1 MNEIGDTLTSVGKVR
16 AKQST
21 EVLGPCL
28 VSIGSPLVTHIK
40 FEASQ
45 NMISNYKSKYVLY
58 RMYIFN
64 GKKAIGH
71 IGICQHPQPYM
82 FRPEIELRDYLEP
95 LWKGKLGSADSFTR
109 EIYGGAGAVTIGTGW
124 GLNGQR
130 ASFMHKINDVTTL
143 NGYLQWLSEEE
154 AMKLIY
160 SIHVE
165 LREKPAP
172 KQEASSTGIDLVQK
186 LKQLKDARDA
196 GLISE
201 DEYQEKRKTILS
213 KM

>member
-1 MNEIGDTLTSVGKVR
+1 MNEVGDTLTSVGKVR
-16 AKQST
+16 EKQST

-28 VSIGSPLVTHIK
+28 VGIGSPLVTHIK

-45 NMISNYKSKYVLY
+45 NLISNYKTKFVHYK
-58 RMYIFN
+58 MYLFN
-64 GKKAIGH
+64 GKKMIGY
-71 IGICQHPQPYM
+71 IGIGQHAQPYM
-82 FRPEIELRDYLEP
+82 FSPEIELRDFIEP
-95 LWKGKLGSADSFTR
+95 HWKGLTSGSFTR
-109 EIYGGAGAVTIGTGW
+109 EINNGAGAVTIGTGM

-130 ASFMHKINDVTTL
+130 AVFIHKINDVTTL
-143 NGYLQWLSEEE
+143 DGYLQWLSENES
-154 AMKLIY
+154 MKLIS

-172 KQEASSTGIDLVQK
+172 KQEADSTGMDLVQK